1 MTQLS
6 TRMAI
11 PAYGDDELDLV
22 VEYEYSPRSMELCIF
37 GCDVDIRSE
46 RLPCWHLLTMRQR
59 DSIEDQCRTDYTDR
73 MEAVAEQKYEDRES
87 SSLLGYS
94 RIGRSNKY

>member
-22 VEYEYSPRSMELCIF
+22 VEYEYTARSRELGIM
-37 GCDVDIRSE
+37 GCDVDIRGE

-73 MEAVAEQKYEDRES
+73 MDAHRESRYED
-87 SSLLGYS
+87 YDAQP
-94 RIGRSNKY
+94 